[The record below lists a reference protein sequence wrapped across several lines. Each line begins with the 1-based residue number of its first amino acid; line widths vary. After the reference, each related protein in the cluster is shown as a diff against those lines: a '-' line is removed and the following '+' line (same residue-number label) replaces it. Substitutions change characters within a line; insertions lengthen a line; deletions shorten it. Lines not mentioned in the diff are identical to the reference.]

1 MGPGETDRVR
11 GRGPCIAGEKFKIN
25 VKAVQ
30 GLYRF
35 AEFALRGSD
44 ARKLVSYLSRN
55 GRATETGDPR

>member
-30 GLYRF
+30 GFYPF
-35 AEFALRGSD
+35 VEFALRGND
-44 ARKLVSYLSRN
+44 ARKLVRYLSMN